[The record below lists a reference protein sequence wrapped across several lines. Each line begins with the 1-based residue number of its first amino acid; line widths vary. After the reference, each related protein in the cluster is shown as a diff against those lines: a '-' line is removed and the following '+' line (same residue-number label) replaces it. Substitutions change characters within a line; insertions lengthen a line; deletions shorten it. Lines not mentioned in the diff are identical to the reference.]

1 MALQTILFDFT
12 LDAEKTATSSQRQDV
27 ARVVRNELEHV
38 FSQLELAYSMES
50 LDGGYFAVL
59 HENKETII
67 TCRIFQKGLLTIN
80 VEYYLADGKEPLMSF
95 DTMRTMELILRQKL
109 DSDRSK
115 YLPPIKRGG
124 YIDIYMTSSACMYTF
139 SSPKV
144 IASMQNERI
153 IEYDIDTLVYEA
165 RSPFQKIQIMHSKTL
180 GNMLI
185 LDELQNIA
193 ESDLIYTETLMGR
206 GIENYEGK
214 EICILGGGDGALLY
228 ELLKEKPKHVV
239 MLEIDELVMQA
250 CNKYLNTICGDVLEK
265 RKTEQ
270 YEIIVGDCVEY
281 MKKFIADGRK
291 FDYVF
296 GDLTDIP
303 ISGAPIGECWDF
315 IRTIFEHSFKLLKP
329 DGKFL
334 THGNGT
340 SCLESLQLFEDQLRL
355 LKPKVKFTTSKAFV
369 PSFMEEWLFYQV
381 TFA

>member
-1 MALQTILFDFT
+1 MAAQTILFDFT
-12 LDAEKTATSSQRQDV
+12 LDKDKTADAQQRQEV
-27 ARVVRNELEHV
+27 AKILRNELEHV
-38 FSQLELAYSMES
+38 FPQLELAYSMES
-50 LDGGYFAVL
+50 EENGYFSVL
-59 HENKETII
+59 HENKDTII
-67 TCRIFQKGLLTIN
+67 TCRIFQHGLLTLN
-80 VEYYLADGKEPLMSF
+80 VEYYLPDGKEPIISF
-95 DTMRTMELILRQKL
+95 DTIRTLELILRQKL

-124 YIDIYMTSSACMYTF
+124 YIDIYMTSSD
-139 SSPKV
+139 
-144 IASMQNERI
+144 ERI
-153 IEYDIDTLVYEA
+153 IEYDIDTLVYET

-228 ELLKEKPKHVV
+228 ELLKENPKHVV

-250 CNKYLNTICGDVLEK
+250 CNKHLNSICGDVLEK
-265 RKTEQ
+265 RKTDQ

-281 MKKFIADGRK
+281 MKKFIAEGRK

-315 IRTIFEHSFKLLKP
+315 IRTIFEHSFKVLKP
-329 DGKFL
+329 DGKYL

-340 SCLESLQLFEDQLRL
+340 SCIESLELFEEQLGL
-355 LKPKVKFTTSKAFV
+355 LKPKVKFTTTKAFV